1 MVSTTP
7 TMAANASI
15 SRRMVTM
22 DSTTV
27 VATVVITTTMTS
39 ATPTSASAY
48 AIPRRAPTTIAF
60 AIFGITIAVRCVES
74 TTAVLWLRRNTI
86 GWELTIPSVSSP
98 WWRSLSQ
105 LLVAMWATNTK
116 THLKISPSWCCF
128 SSSMYHLSIA
138 YGDLLAL
145 LHCIHHLKTATA
157 SIASTPTELTTAT
170 PPV

>member
-7 TMAANASI
+7 TMAANAST

-27 VATVVITTTMTS
+27 VATVVISTTMTS

-60 AIFGITIAVRCVES
+60 AIVSRITIAVRCVES
-74 TTAVLWLRRNTI
+74 TTTVLWLRRNTI
-86 GWELTIPSVSSP
+86 GWELNIPSVSIP

-105 LLVAMWATNTK
+105 LLVAM
-116 THLKISPSWCCF
+116 
-128 SSSMYHLSIA
+128 
-138 YGDLLAL
+138 
-145 LHCIHHLKTATA
+145 
-157 SIASTPTELTTAT
+157 
-170 PPV
+170 